1 MRTRLLVA
9 ATAAFLFFPVSA
21 ATAAGS
27 DDHCEG
33 SEKTC
38 DGRPGGMMEKCEER
52 AGAAH
57 KCDEDSRG

>member
-1 MRTRLLVA
+1 MRTRLLAAAA
-9 ATAAFLFFPVSA
+9 ATFLLFPVSA

-38 DGRPGGMMEKCEER
+38 DGRSGGMMHKCEER
-52 AGAAH
+52 GAAH
-57 KCDEDSRG
+57 KCDVDSRG